1 MRIFLQSLGIVK
13 DVFEPTIVYSDSQTT
28 IDYVKDPKYH
38 RRTKH
43 IDTKNNFLRDIIAQ
57 KKVILKYLSTCE
69 IVVDLFTKSILRD
82 IFSIHVKSL
91 GLHRLQFMLI
101 IWHESLYIIKWDGY
115 LLFI

>member
-1 MRIFLQSLGIVK
+1 MRIFLQSLGIFK

-69 IVVDLFTKSILRD
+69 IVDLFTKAILRD

-101 IWHESLYIIKWDGY
+101 I
-115 LLFI
+115 